1 MGTTI
6 RVLIVDEDQD
16 VLGLTEAFLERESD
30 AIAVE
35 TEQGAQRA
43 LDRIETGEIDC
54 VVSDYRMPEMDGLEL
69 FEAVR
74 ERDPDVPF
82 LLFSAAADQETVEKA
97 SEAGVTEFIQKGSGT
112 DHFNEMIDQI
122 EAAVEG

>member
-1 MGTTI
+1 MDASI
-6 RVLIVDEDQD
+6 RVLVVDEDQD

-35 TEQGAQRA
+35 TEQSAERA
-43 LDRIETGEIDC
+43 LERIETGGFDC

-69 FEAVR
+69 FDAVR
-74 ERDPDVPF
+74 DRDPDVPF
-82 LLFSAAADQETVEKA
+82 LLFSAAADRETVEKA

-112 DHFNEMIDQI
+112 DHFKEMVDQI
-122 EAAVEG
+122 EAAVAG